1 MWKKNNAGQKEKKNA
16 MTPLINSLQNAFWVT
31 KCEKYS
37 YCPHK
42 NATLNEASILIPHG
56 VECVWVFHTVVTDRK
71 ALFTLAPSGAL
82 VP

>member
-1 MWKKNNAGQKEKKNA
+1 MFFPQSDVKNNTEKREENA

-42 NATLNEASILIPHG
+42 NATLNEASILYRMG
-56 VECVWVFHTVVTDRK
+56 
-71 ALFTLAPSGAL
+71 
-82 VP
+82 